1 MKDAAARSSLEQL
14 DHGDEALPPRLKVDD
29 VVMLALRNNPDL
41 VAVRAQRGIAQAQ
54 LLEAGIAPNP
64 ILSGAYGFLLGGPGT
79 IASLTGGVS
88 QDVKALFMISYKK
101 KAAEQAASAV
111 DATVLWQE
119 WQVIAKAR
127 QLSTDLIEGEQR
139 RRVLDAGA
147 KRLTDLVSRS
157 RDALKRGDTT
167 LTSLIPDLGAEAAAN
182 QLLADFDRRR
192 ATSRRDLN
200 RLLGLT
206 QEPVLPLA
214 DSIDLPV
221 VDSDAVSQALQTLP
235 DRRPDLVAL
244 QFGYG
249 SQEAR
254 VRGAILGQFP
264 LLALGVSGGHDNSDV
279 RYVGPQ
285 MSVELPVFNR
295 NQGTIAI
302 ERATRQQLHDEF
314 TARLLAARTEIASLM
329 ADQHLLQEQIAVKRT
344 QQAALDEAASKAI
357 AAHQS
362 GDLDERTY
370 LDAVTAR
377 DGHTLDTLAIGQILL
392 QQQIAIAT
400 LIGAGMPP
408 ITIPPKDSHT

>member
-377 DGHTLDTLAIGQILL
+377 DAHTLDTLAIGQILL